1 MFDDKLNMLVIL
13 GRRLLFVLFIGLDLM
28 IGVFMVIG
36 GLLVFDVL
44 DILFMM

>member
-28 IGVFMVIG
+28 IGVFMVIE
-36 GLLVFDVL
+36 GLLVIDVL

>member
-28 IGVFMVIG
+28 IGVFMVIE

>member
-28 IGVFMVIG
+28 MGVFMVIE

>member
-13 GRRLLFVLFIGLDLM
+13 GKRLLFVLFIGLDLM
-28 IGVFMVIG
+28 IGVFMVIE